1 MKIVYYLPS
10 LVVSGGIERIIT
22 FKANYFVEHF
32 ENYDITIITS
42 EQMGEKPYFALSP
55 KVKHI
60 DIDVPI
66 DRPYSQSKL
75 KKYLAYPYRYYL
87 FKRRLSKTLNM
98 LSADIFIS
106 TMRRE
111 LNFIND
117 LKDGSIKIGEFHVTR
132 FVYGSEAIHSGNLIA
147 RRIKNYLANRFV
159 TNLSRLRK
167 VVILTH
173 EGSLEWP
180 ELHNIEVIPNP
191 IPTLVINKR
200 SNCSG
205 KKVIAV
211 GRYTPQKGFD
221 ILISAWKK
229 VTERYPDWSLNIYGE
244 GELKESYQ
252 KQIDELKLNG
262 SCFLKE
268 PVKNIYDKYIE
279 SSIFVLS
286 SHDEGFGM
294 VIIEAMSCGL
304 PVVSFSCPCGPKEM
318 IENGI
323 NGILVKNGDGEELA
337 NQICCLIEK
346 PELRKKIAEQAYI
359 YSRKYYMENIAGRW
373 KSLFETIIKNN

>member
-10 LVVSGGIERIIT
+10 LVASGGIERIIT
-22 FKANYFVEHF
+22 FKANYFAEHF

-42 EQMGEKPYFALSP
+42 EQMGENPYFALSP
-55 KVKHI
+55 EVKHI

-66 DRPYSQSKL
+66 DRPYSQNRL
-75 KKYLAYPYRYYL
+75 KKYLTYPYRYYL
-87 FKRRLSKTLNM
+87 FKKRLSKALNI

-132 FVYGSEAIHSGNLIA
+132 SAYGSETIQSGNLIVKA
-147 RRIKNYLANRFV
+147 LKKHLS
-159 TNLSRLRK
+159 NLFFSNVSKLKK
-167 VVILTH
+167 VVLLTN
-173 EGSLEWP
+173 EEMSDWP
-180 ELHNIEVIPNP
+180 GFTNATVIPNP
-191 IPTLVINKR
+191 IANIQN
-200 SNCSG
+200 SNVSDCMS

-211 GRYTPQKGFD
+211 GRYVHQKGFD
-221 ILISAWKK
+221 MLISVWQNVSEKH
-229 VTERYPDWSLNIYGE
+229 PDWILNIYGE
-244 GELKESYQ
+244 GDLKENYQ
-252 KQIDELKLNG
+252 QQITQLGLNE

-268 PVKNIYDKYIE
+268 PVKNIFDKYAE

-286 SHDEGFGM
+286 SRYEGFGM

-304 PVVSFSCPCGPKEM
+304 PVVSFSCPCGPKDI

-323 NGILVKNGDGEELA
+323 NGILVKNGDSEELA
-337 NQICCLIEK
+337 NQICHLIENPQK
-346 PELRKKIAEQAYI
+346 RKCIAEQAY
-359 YSRKYYMENIAGRW
+359 SSSKKYYIENIAGRW